1 VKVQSCT
8 NRDMQKLVMAERAEA
23 AKVAPKKNF
32 THGHEEEEAA
42 AFAAAGKNEDKGD
55 SKEGGKGAWLER
67 AAKHE
72 DELLETYA
80 KCCIC
85 IRGSSFF
92 LCVCV
97 RTKRINQKCCKNVE
111 NCWKMLQR
119 VAATFAKR
127 KFL

>member
-42 AFAAAGKNEDKGD
+42 AAAGKNEDKGD
-55 SKEGGKGAWLER
+55 SKGGGKGAWLEG

-85 IRGSSFF
+85 IRGSPSFFF
-92 LCVCV
+92 LCVCALHAN
-97 RTKRINQKCCKNVE
+97 KS
-111 NCWKMLQR
+111 KMLQ
-119 VAATFAKR
+119 KR
-127 KFL
+127 